1 MRLYRAIVHWIQ
13 SVTRI
18 NNATAAI
25 LERPDPKP
33 KTEVLHTLPEEVANV
48 LEMARNASAIRSR
61 LPREYQDILEQEELG
76 EEA

>member
-33 KTEVLHTLPEEVANV
+33 KTEVLHTLPEEVASV
-48 LEMARNASAIRSR
+48 LEMARNSQSIRSR
-61 LPREYQDILEQEELG
+61 LPREYQDILEQEEL